1 MCLAVPMKV
10 LKVEEKTARVDI
22 GGAKRTVRL
31 DIIDQRPEAGDYV
44 IVHAGF
50 ALHVIDEEEAE
61 ITLGYFKELLSSET
75 KTSQ

>member
-10 LKVEEKTARVDI
+10 LEIEEDTAQVDI

-31 DIIDQRPEAGDYV
+31 DIIDQRPEIGAYV

-50 ALHVIDEEEAE
+50 ALHIIDNEEAE
-61 ITLGYFKELLSSET
+61 ITLGYFKELLSSGT

>member
-10 LKVEEKTARVDI
+10 LEVEEKTALVDI

-61 ITLGYFKELLSSET
+61 ITLGYFKELLSGET